1 MAETPPNPYNIGTR
15 YPVMPVAPAPE
26 HCIAVDAGAVRFVVE
41 ARDLIDEMKRGLPPG
56 STIEEKDVQFNDF
69 GASLHV
75 YGTQDG
81 LEHLR
86 FDCFEDQP
94 HYHYIDPDEE
104 ANVIVRLDDIAEDD
118 PIDWTTSR
126 LRTRLPEML
135 DFAGAHGIAAAVRDD
150 LPAVLAAV
158 DQVHDLLQE
167 AQRRALDRR
176 ATGAALAP

>member
-1 MAETPPNPYNIGTR
+1 
-15 YPVMPVAPAPE
+15 
-26 HCIAVDAGAVRFVVE
+26 
-41 ARDLIDEMKRGLPPG
+41 MKRGLPPG
-56 STIEEKDVQFNDF
+56 STIEEKDLQFNDF

-75 YGTQDG
+75 YGAEDG

-94 HYHYIDPDEE
+94 HYHYIDPDEK

-126 LRTRLPEML
+126 LRTRLP
-135 DFAGAHGIAAAVRDD
+135 AI
-150 LPAVLAAV
+150 LAAV
-158 DQVHDLLQE
+158 DQVHNLLEE

>member
-1 MAETPPNPYNIGTR
+1 
-15 YPVMPVAPAPE
+15 MPVAPAPE
-26 HCIAVDAGAVRFVVE
+26 HCIPVDAGAVRFVVE
-41 ARDLIDEMKRGLPPG
+41 ARDLIDEMKRALPPG
-56 STIEEKDVQFNDF
+56 STVEEKDVQFNDF

-75 YGTQDG
+75 YGTDDG

-94 HYHYIDPDEE
+94 HYHYIDPDEM
-104 ANVIVRLDDIAEDD
+104 ANVIVRLDDVAEDD

-135 DFAGAHGIAAAVRDD
+135 DFAGAHRVAAAVRED

-158 DQVHDLLQE
+158 DQVHQLLEE